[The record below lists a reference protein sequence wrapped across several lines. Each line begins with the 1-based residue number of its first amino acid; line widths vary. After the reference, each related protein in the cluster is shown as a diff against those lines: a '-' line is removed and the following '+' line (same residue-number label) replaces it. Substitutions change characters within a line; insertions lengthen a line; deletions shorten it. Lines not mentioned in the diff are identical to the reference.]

1 MLHQYKQVIEHR
13 SKDLTFCLQKF
24 CQTLIYAVLH
34 AISTSLVHFGSNFQ
48 GLFFKLGC
56 LRIRVKSFCLGAWQ
70 VKNEFRWDSGTE
82 VKIIVLGR
90 LVDCPTQLFCTWIF
104 IC

>member
-13 SKDLTFCLQKF
+13 SKDLTFCLKKN
-24 CQTLIYAVLH
+24 CQTLIHLVLH

-56 LRIRVKSFCLGAWQ
+56 LRIRAKSFCLRAWRG
-70 VKNEFRWDSGTE
+70 KNTFCGVPGTLWT
-82 VKIIVLGR
+82 VGQRSKWG
-90 LVDCPTQLFCTWIF
+90 T
-104 IC
+104 